1 MPQGLLF
8 GRDDGLSPRQED
20 IGMVQVLCEVTP
32 GMRQTERTVSIQDI
46 RGRKHFLRVEED
58 FIGYESGSAYL
69 PIGVVG
75 IDERKQLVLIEL
87 PHESDSGTNR
97 LWVRM
102 DQTEGI
108 TEVAS

>member
-1 MPQGLLF
+1 
-8 GRDDGLSPRQED
+8 
-20 IGMVQVLCEVTP
+20 MVQVLCEVTE
-32 GMRQTERTVSIQDI
+32 GMRDTERTVAIQDI
-46 RGRKHFLRVEED
+46 HGRKHFLRVEQD
-58 FIGYESGSAYL
+58 FIGYEGEDAYL

-75 IDERKQLVLIEL
+75 IDDRKQLVLIEL
-87 PHESDSGTNR
+87 PHESDSGANR